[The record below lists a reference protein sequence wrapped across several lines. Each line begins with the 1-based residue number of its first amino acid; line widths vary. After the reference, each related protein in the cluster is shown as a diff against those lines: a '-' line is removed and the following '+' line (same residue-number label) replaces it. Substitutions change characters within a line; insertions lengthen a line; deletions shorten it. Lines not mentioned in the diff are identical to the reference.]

1 MLKKLAVHCL
11 ASAGIPR
18 SHAEFKDIFGFV
30 YRGATFALV
39 RLFFPP
45 FFVCGLIVACNER
58 GQRSQVKTMHISAQ
72 AAEAVVEAHVKMYV
86 LTVGAHNSSGG

>member
-1 MLKKLAVHCL
+1 MPSSK
-11 ASAGIPR
+11 
-18 SHAEFKDIFGFV
+18 IFSVSFTV
-30 YRGATFALV
+30 ELHLRWCV
-39 RLFFPP
+39 SSFPL